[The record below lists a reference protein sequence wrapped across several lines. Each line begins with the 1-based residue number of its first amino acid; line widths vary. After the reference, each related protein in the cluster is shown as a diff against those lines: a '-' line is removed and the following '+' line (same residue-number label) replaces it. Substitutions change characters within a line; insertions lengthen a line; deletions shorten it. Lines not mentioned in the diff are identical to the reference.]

1 MGLSGGVLPI
11 SAVLADDE
19 VMLSIKPGEHGSTF
33 GGFPVACKV
42 AETALQV
49 LIDEDLIGNARRMGD
64 IFRKELNRLKETAPG
79 GDAIT
84 LIRGKGLLNAVVI
97 DPENPNI
104 KGDAMDFC
112 YELKNLGCWRNPR
125 TETSSDWPLRSA
137 STKAR
142 SWKRFRSLN
151 KRSPTS
157 KSSTTFKK
165 SLVTFFLIVL
175 GQTYHHISHEIFS

>member
-1 MGLSGGVLPI
+1 MG
-11 SAVLADDE
+11 
-19 VMLSIKPGEHGSTF
+19 
-33 GGFPVACKV
+33 V

-112 YELKNLGCWRNPR
+112 YVLKDLGLLAKPTHGDIIRLAPPLCINESEIMEAVSIFEQALVNFQKVFSNIFFIDCAR
-125 TETSSDWPLRSA
+125 TDIHIGIFLTKHHSS
-137 STKAR
+137 
-142 SWKRFRSLN
+142 
-151 KRSPTS
+151 
-157 KSSTTFKK
+157 
-165 SLVTFFLIVL
+165 
-175 GQTYHHISHEIFS
+175 